1 MHACAPVDENRCAA
15 DRAGETHIPVERVT
29 SPHTLRRTTTLR
41 PCGEYGDGMSDAALD
56 VVEFLLTTS
65 VYSDDR
71 TLDEND
77 LPPSVRRVFWAGS
90 VDSDDDGEAG
100 RKHAGISRPLSATN
114 ATAREATGV
123 DQPWDAVSELM
134 FTERDEFSGTIT
146 LAQEDMAE
154 QWFAERVD
162 DERLREN
169 PTLTKHFTT
178 HEEYGDEF
186 DVTHEEAREE
196 NRPIQ
201 ADRVWIDGLL
211 EEYFD
216 EDEDEEMLDLV
227 DVRAPEEV
235 DMSLDDLVLT
245 EDQKNELNKIAKA
258 IEHRDYLSRIG
269 LREIG
274 KLLFVGPPGTGKTS
288 TAQALAQDM
297 DLPFVEVKLSMITSQ
312 YLGETAKNV
321 DKTFEVAKR
330 LSPCILFI
338 DEFDFV
344 AKTRSSD
351 EHAALKRAV
360 NTLLKSIDNISLIED
375 DVLLIGATNHPDQL
389 DDAAWRRFDE
399 IINFPKPDHGMRAD
413 ILSLIT
419 RTMDISEFDP
429 YLIAEA
435 TEGLTGS
442 DLRMVL
448 REAVLEALT
457 EDRTTLTQE
466 DLLDAV
472 EEFEERDTLKNMDMM
487 DGDHDALVAGGDLGK
502 ASDGGEPSG
511 SSSSGHDHDHDH
523 DHDHSH

>member
-1 MHACAPVDENRCAA
+1 
-15 DRAGETHIPVERVT
+15 
-29 SPHTLRRTTTLR
+29 
-41 PCGEYGDGMSDAALD
+41 MSDAALD

-77 LPPSVRRVFWAGS
+77 LPPSYRRVFWSSGGTG
-90 VDSDDDGEAG
+90 DEGSDDDRARSGDG
-100 RKHAGISRPLSATN
+100 RAGISRPLSATN
-114 ATAREATGV
+114 ALTRRATGV
-123 DQPWDAVSELM
+123 ERPWDAVSELM

-146 LAQEDMAE
+146 LAQREMAE
-154 QWFAERVD
+154 RWFAERVGED
-162 DERLREN
+162 RLREN
-169 PTLTKHFTT
+169 PTLAKRFADDD
-178 HEEYGDEF
+178 EFEF
-186 DVTHEEAREE
+186 DVTHEEARDR

-216 EDEDEEMLDLV
+216 DEEDEEMLDLV

-235 DMSLDDLVLT
+235 DITLDDLVLT
-245 EDQKNELNKIAKA
+245 EGQEAEIDKIAKA
-258 IEHRDYLSRIG
+258 IEHRDYLANIG

-288 TAQALAQDM
+288 TAQALARDM

-344 AKTRSSD
+344 AKTRRSD

-389 DDAAWRRFDE
+389 DNAAWRRFDE
-399 IINFPKPDHGMRAD
+399 IINFPKPDYGMRAD
-413 ILSLIT
+413 ILRVIT
-419 RTMDISEFDP
+419 RTMDIEEFDP
-429 YLIAEA
+429 QLIAEI

-472 EEFEERDTLKNMDMM
+472 EEFEERDSLKNMDMIE
-487 DGDHDALVAGGDLGK
+487 GDHDALVAGGDIGK
-502 ASDGGEPSG
+502 ASDGG
-511 SSSSGHDHDHDH
+511 HDHSHD
-523 DHDHSH
+523 DHDHSHDDHDHSHDDHDHSHDH